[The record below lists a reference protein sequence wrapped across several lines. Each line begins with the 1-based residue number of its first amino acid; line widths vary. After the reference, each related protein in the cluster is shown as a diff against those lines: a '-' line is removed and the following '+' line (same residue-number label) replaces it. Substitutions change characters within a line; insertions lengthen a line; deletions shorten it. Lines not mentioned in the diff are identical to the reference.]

1 MKPKSKS
8 SRRIALGRRGR
19 QRRAGQA
26 RGCGRGGA
34 ARRAREPVF
43 RFAPRRNRRRY
54 SLQGLA
60 REGEDRDFLRN
71 VAPTYFHRFELE
83 GEGKTYRNCSWRVR
97 KAEAEKTPER
107 RGENG
112 TESPRAFRTPPPPPT
127 RSAPEVGLSSPTFR
141 SLVGALPTARTAFL
155 RAQKCRTRACK
166 ADPAE

>member
-19 QRRAGQA
+19 QRSAGQA

-71 VAPTYFHRFELE
+71 VAPTNFHCFELE
-83 GEGKTYRNCSWRVR
+83 GEGKTYRNCSSRVR
-97 KAEAEKTPER
+97 KAGGYEKD
-107 RGENG
+107 
-112 TESPRAFRTPPPPPT
+112 
-127 RSAPEVGLSSPTFR
+127 
-141 SLVGALPTARTAFL
+141 
-155 RAQKCRTRACK
+155 KK
-166 ADPAE
+166 